1 MGASC
6 RAAGPSASA
15 ACSPGS
21 AALFLRLQEMQGGSR
36 PTGCSLF
43 FSAGSEKCG

>member
-15 ACSPGS
+15 VCSPGS
-21 AALFLRLQEMQGGSR
+21 AALFLQLQEMQGGSR